1 MCLVVVHMYVC
12 VCVRLCVH
20 THVTTYVGEGT
31 PHTAVLTGK
40 INYIHIQPPPWY
52 NQCTSDGKDDV

>member
-1 MCLVVVHMYVC
+1 MCLVVVHMC
-12 VCVRLCVH
+12 VCVYVSVY
-20 THVTTYVGEGT
+20 THMLLHMYVGEGT

-40 INYIHIQPPPWY
+40 IHIQPPPWY